1 MDEPWN
7 RVFEAPKR
15 VYPTPNGSLRERAR
29 PSARVQELV
38 EPPQPQNGSLRE
50 RTPPG
55 MRVQAIAEPSQTP
68 NGSLRER
75 MPPGMRVQ
83 VIAEPRQNGSL
94 REHSPPGARVQE
106 MAEPPQPMDE
116 LRQLAAELTRRLGLI
131 GQGSGLTDG
140 RYPVQNVEQGMP
152 PAV

>member
-1 MDEPWN
+1 MYKRQTLPSVRVQELDEPGH
-7 RVFEAPKR
+7 
-15 VYPTPNGSLRERAR
+15 TPPPFSSKGSLRERAR

-38 EPPQPQNGSLRE
+38 EPR
-50 RTPPG
+50 
-55 MRVQAIAEPSQTP
+55 QTP

-75 MPPGMRVQ
+75 SPPGVRVQ

-106 MAEPPQPMDE
+106 TVESPQPMDE
-116 LRQLAAELTRRLGLI
+116 LRQLAAELTRRLGLV

-140 RYPVQNVEQGMP
+140 RYPVQHIEQGMP
-152 PAV
+152 PAVRPHPNPFPMP